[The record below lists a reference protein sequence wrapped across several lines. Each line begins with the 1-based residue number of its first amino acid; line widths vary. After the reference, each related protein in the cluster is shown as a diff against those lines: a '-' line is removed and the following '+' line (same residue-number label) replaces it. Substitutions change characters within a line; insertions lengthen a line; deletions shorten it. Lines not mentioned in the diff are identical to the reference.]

1 MTKRSFKR
9 AFKDSLPIMA
19 GYLALGIGYGVLLQ
33 SKGYSFWW
41 AILMSVTMF
50 AGSGQYAGVDFM
62 ASGAS
67 LLTTAFMTL
76 IINCRHFFY
85 GVSLLDKYRGTGIV
99 KPYLIF
105 GLTDETYSI
114 TATTTLEDDISPK
127 KYYFFLTALNHSYWI
142 TGCVLGAVLGMI
154 MPFSGEGIDFAMTA
168 LFIVIMTDQWLKS
181 KQHLP
186 AVLGAGTTVVCLVIF
201 GADFLTRLIFL
212 PVVAGISYEV
222 LRAAA
227 SSDGWLARAV
237 RAPGLALQHLTTRE
251 PDLEMLEVAIAAFNL
266 AMDPPD
272 HEIILDTTGK
282 ADSGNAEEDA

>member
-1 MTKRSFKR
+1 MTGKAFRK

-33 SKGYSFWW
+33 SKGFSFWW

-62 ASGAS
+62 AGGAS

-99 KPYLIF
+99 KLYLIF

-114 TATTTLEDDISPK
+114 TATTVLEEGINKK

-142 TGCVLGAVLGMI
+142 TGCILGAVLGMFL
-154 MPFSGEGIDFAMTA
+154 PFSSEGIDFAMTA
-168 LFIVIMTDQWLKS
+168 LFIVIMVEQWLTNKE
-181 KQHLP
+181 HLP
-186 AVLGAGTTVVCLVIF
+186 AVLGVATTVVSLVAF
-201 GADFLTRLIFL
+201 GAEYFIIPSMALIAVELMLLRKRLERKNS
-212 PVVAGISYEV
+212 GEGE
-222 LRAAA
+222 
-227 SSDGWLARAV
+227 DG
-237 RAPGLALQHLTTRE
+237 Q
-251 PDLEMLEVAIAAFNL
+251 
-266 AMDPPD
+266 
-272 HEIILDTTGK
+272 
-282 ADSGNAEEDA
+282 

>member
-1 MTKRSFKR
+1 MNKEKNGTMTKKSFRR
-9 AFKDSLPIMA
+9 AFRDSLPIMA

-114 TATTTLEDDISPK
+114 TATVKLEDDISPK

-142 TGCVLGAVLGMI
+142 TGCVLGAVLGMFL
-154 MPFSGEGIDFAMTA
+154 PFSGEGVDYAMTA
-168 LFIVIMTDQWLKS
+168 LFIVIMVEQWLDNKN
-181 KQHLP
+181 HLP
-186 AVLGAGTTVVCLVIF
+186 AILGATTTAVCLVVF
-201 GADFLTRLIFL
+201 GAEFFIVPALFL
-212 PVVAGISYEV
+212 
-222 LRAAA
+222 
-227 SSDGWLARAV
+227 
-237 RAPGLALQHLTTRE
+237 
-251 PDLEMLEVAIAAFNL
+251 IAAEMVIFRKKL
-266 AMDPPD
+266 DPAAK
-272 HEIILDTTGK
+272 EKT
-282 ADSGNAEEDA
+282 SEVNGND

>member
-1 MTKRSFKR
+1 MTGKAFRK

-33 SKGYSFWW
+33 SKGFSFWW

-62 ASGAS
+62 AGGAS

-114 TATTTLEDDISPK
+114 TATTVLEEGINKK

-142 TGCVLGAVLGMI
+142 TGCILGAVLGMFL
-154 MPFSGEGIDFAMTA
+154 PFSSEGIDFAMTA
-168 LFIVIMTDQWLKS
+168 LFIVIMVEQWLTNKE
-181 KQHLP
+181 HLP
-186 AVLGAGTTVVCLVIF
+186 AVLGVATTVVCLVAF
-201 GADFLTRLIFL
+201 GAEYFIIPSMAFIAIELMLLRKRLERKNS
-212 PVVAGISYEV
+212 GEGE
-222 LRAAA
+222 
-227 SSDGWLARAV
+227 DGR
-237 RAPGLALQHLTTRE
+237 
-251 PDLEMLEVAIAAFNL
+251 
-266 AMDPPD
+266 
-272 HEIILDTTGK
+272 
-282 ADSGNAEEDA
+282 

>member
-1 MTKRSFKR
+1 MTGKAFRK

-33 SKGYSFWW
+33 SKGFSFWW

-62 ASGAS
+62 AGGAS

-114 TATTTLEDDISPK
+114 TATTVLEEDINKK

-142 TGCVLGAVLGMI
+142 TGCVLGAVLGMFL
-154 MPFSGEGIDFAMTA
+154 PFSSEGIDFAMTA
-168 LFIVIMTDQWLKS
+168 LFIVIMVEQWLTNKE
-181 KQHLP
+181 HLP
-186 AVLGAGTTVVCLVIF
+186 AILGVATTVICLVAF
-201 GADFLTRLIFL
+201 GAEYFIIPSMALIAVELMLLRKRLEKKDNKE
-212 PVVAGISYEV
+212 G
-222 LRAAA
+222 
-227 SSDGWLARAV
+227 
-237 RAPGLALQHLTTRE
+237 
-251 PDLEMLEVAIAAFNL
+251 
-266 AMDPPD
+266 
-272 HEIILDTTGK
+272 
-282 ADSGNAEEDA
+282 GNEH

>member
-1 MTKRSFKR
+1 MTKRTFRR

-85 GVSLLDKYRGTGIV
+85 GVSLLDKYRGTGV
-99 KPYLIF
+99 FKPYLIF

-114 TATTTLEDDISPK
+114 AATVKLDDTIDAK

-142 TGCVLGAVLGMI
+142 TGCVLGAVLGMFL
-154 MPFSGEGIDFAMTA
+154 PFSSEGVDFAMTA
-168 LFIVIMTDQWLKS
+168 LFIVIMVEQWLDS
-181 KQHLP
+181 KEHLP
-186 AVLGAGTTVVCLVIF
+186 ALLGMGTTVLCLIIF
-201 GADFLTRLIFL
+201 G
-212 PVVAGISYEV
+212 
-222 LRAAA
+222 
-227 SSDGWLARAV
+227 SDYFIVPALAF
-237 RAPGLALQHLTTRE
+237 
-251 PDLEMLEVAIAAFNL
+251 IAAELMIFRKK
-266 AMDPPD
+266 
-272 HEIILDTTGK
+272 LDKTAKEAK
-282 ADSGNAEEDA
+282 ADD

>member
-1 MTKRSFKR
+1 MTGKAFRK

-33 SKGYSFWW
+33 SKGFSFWW

-62 ASGAS
+62 AGGAS

-114 TATTTLEDDISPK
+114 TATTVLEEGINKK

-142 TGCVLGAVLGMI
+142 TGCVLGAVLGMFL
-154 MPFSGEGIDFAMTA
+154 PFSSEGIDFAMTA
-168 LFIVIMTDQWLKS
+168 LFIVIMVEQWLTNKE
-181 KQHLP
+181 HLP
-186 AVLGAGTTVVCLVIF
+186 AILGVATPVICLVAF
-201 GADFLTRLIFL
+201 GAEYFIIPSMALIAVELMLLRKRLERKDNKE
-212 PVVAGISYEV
+212 G
-222 LRAAA
+222 
-227 SSDGWLARAV
+227 
-237 RAPGLALQHLTTRE
+237 
-251 PDLEMLEVAIAAFNL
+251 
-266 AMDPPD
+266 
-272 HEIILDTTGK
+272 
-282 ADSGNAEEDA
+282 GNEH